1 MKDLLVLTTAGRSH
15 WVKDAIATLDDPLDI
30 LVVDDASP
38 EPVGS
43 DICIFCK
50 EKNVRFHTF
59 EKPKGLTRS
68 WNWAYQFF
76 LKNGY
81 DRCIISNDD
90 VRFSNGFSKAL
101 LDGTSKYTLVCPVSN
116 RPTGKPTQFPR
127 QWLFR
132 YCAIQATHKRKNRD
146 EIQRTLE
153 EKYVPRSYRKMRTFN
168 GYCFAFSRSGIE
180 EFVYDNGYLFDPG
193 NINTK
198 NDIEMGRR
206 IRNRGGVMA
215 VCLASYVFHWKC
227 ATAMETRA
235 QGKADKNVLASE
247 WPTLERMKLSKYM
260 R

>member
-15 WVKDAIATLDDPLDI
+15 WVKDAVATLDDPLDV
-30 LVVDDASP
+30 LVVDDGSP

-43 DICIFCK
+43 DICTFCK
-50 EKNVRFHTF
+50 DNNIRFHTF
-59 EKPKGLTRS
+59 IEPKGLTRS

-76 LKNGY
+76 LKKDY

-90 VRFSNGFSKAL
+90 VRFSEGFSKAL
-101 LDGTSKYTLVCPVSN
+101 LDGTFKYTLVCPVSN
-116 RPTGKPTQFPR
+116 LPTGKPSQFPR

-132 YCAIQATHKRKNRD
+132 YCAIVATHKRRNRN
-146 EIQRTLE
+146 EIQRFLE
-153 EKYVPRSYRKMRTFN
+153 EKYVPRPYRKMRTFN
-168 GYCFAFSRSGIE
+168 GYCFAFSRSGIKD
-180 EFVYDNGYLFDPG
+180 FLYDNGHLFDPG

-206 IRNRGGVMA
+206 IRNRGGSMA